1 MFLVPKTDKNTPLCT
16 LYFTISRIWFRTF
29 TFLGSE
35 KFGELCQGTF
45 LRHSEYLGHLTL
57 FVSCIALLVRFP
69 KALGNLNSQV
79 YSSGWKHG
87 IQAKYTCG
95 WRHALFGLEKILFVQ
110 DRRQL
115 ASKRK
120 QCEVDLSNLTQRSP
134 EMLS

>member
-16 LYFTISRIWFRTF
+16 LYFIISRIWFRTF

-57 FVSCIALLVRFP
+57 FVSCIGEPGLPSVQ
-69 KALGNLNSQV
+69 KWVETWNIGQV
-79 YSSGWKHG
+79 Y
-87 IQAKYTCG
+87 ICG

>member
-1 MFLVPKTDKNTPLCT
+1 MILVPKRTKILHDIL
-16 LYFTISRIWFRTF
+16 LYFTISRIWLRTF

-69 KALGNLNSQV
+69 NALGNLTSQV

-87 IQAKYTCG
+87 I
-95 WRHALFGLEKILFVQ
+95 
-110 DRRQL
+110 
-115 ASKRK
+115 
-120 QCEVDLSNLTQRSP
+120 
-134 EMLS
+134 

>member
-1 MFLVPKTDKNTPLCT
+1 MFLVPKTDKNTPSCT

-35 KFGELCQGTF
+35 KLGELCQGTF

-87 IQAKYTCG
+87 I
-95 WRHALFGLEKILFVQ
+95 
-110 DRRQL
+110 
-115 ASKRK
+115 
-120 QCEVDLSNLTQRSP
+120 
-134 EMLS
+134 